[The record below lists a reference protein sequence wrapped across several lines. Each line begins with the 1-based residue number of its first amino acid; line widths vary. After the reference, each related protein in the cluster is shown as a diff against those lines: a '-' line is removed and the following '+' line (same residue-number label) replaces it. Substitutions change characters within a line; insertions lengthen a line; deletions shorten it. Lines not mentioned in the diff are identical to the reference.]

1 MDNNRD
7 TFTYTYSARQQE
19 EIKRIRSKYTEPE
32 EDKMDQLRRID
43 SRVTQKAQAWA
54 IAVGVIGTLIMG
66 AGMSIAMTDL
76 TGFVGGTAMIVGIPA
91 GVAGM
96 LLVGA
101 AYPIYRYIL
110 KKERKRMAPEILRLT
125 DELMK

>member
-76 TGFVGGTAMIVGIPA
+76 TGFVGGTAMIVGIPV

-96 LLVGA
+96 LLVGT

>member
-76 TGFVGGTAMIVGIPA
+76 TGFVGGTAMIVGIPV

>member
-76 TGFVGGTAMIVGIPA
+76 TGFVGGTAMIVGIPV
-91 GVAGM
+91 GVVGM

>member
-1 MDNNRD
+1 
-7 TFTYTYSARQQE
+7 
-19 EIKRIRSKYTEPE
+19 
-32 EDKMDQLRRID
+32 MDQLRRID

-76 TGFVGGTAMIVGIPA
+76 TGFVGGTAMIVGIPV
-91 GVAGM
+91 GVVGM

-110 KKERKRMAPEILRLT
+110 KKERKRVAPEILRLT